1 MKNHKLQKSIRL
13 ACVIFAVLVSVTSL
27 MFVNS
32 AFGATQV
39 TITVDTTKVIGS
51 NKLSPAFMLDWE
63 WKSFSSSSVQK
74 QLVANGGLKLVRL
87 FSVRIEPCSQWYE
100 STKTGTFNWANVDAV
115 VKSIFAAGA
124 EPLICFGKFPSANGK
139 LQVPKGMAYNPATI
153 NLPYP
158 ASYAAY
164 VAEWV
169 KHFKAAGLQV
179 RYYEI
184 VNEAYFYFG
193 WDTAETKLIGNFASF
208 FNTVARSIRSINP
221 NTLLGNDAFLQKKFL
236 NYFVTYGD
244 NLDFIDFHKYG
255 LTESGGTDAAA
266 FNAARTGY
274 FTTETACWYTLD
286 QARQIWSSKRGKS
299 LPTIITESNFSYAWL
314 NGSDPRIQQMAGAVF
329 TALVDREA
337 VLRGI
342 QYSIYYVLASSPT
355 AQGGSKGYGMINS
368 DNNQPWY
375 PYYVQAWLGKS
386 IAVGDQL
393 LGFSSSAS
401 GISGFAWNHNQKTYF
416 ILICELNTAVTL
428 YFKGLSG
435 NLNFSRIDNTI
446 SYLTPKVQTG
456 VVSST
461 QSLTLNGYT
470 VAIFQ
475 DTSSTTPPPPPPPT
489 TYFADGFESGNFGSW
504 TGTYFSAGE
513 TVGVVTSPVHSGL
526 RSGKFASNGGGSEE
540 KACSYESVNLGEAYV
555 RGYFYISSG
564 LPLIDNG
571 DRLYLLRLAGTQIT
585 QTLVYAGIRR
595 DSGVDRWVVYVRN
608 GANWYGYVSNSSAPL
623 PQTGKWTCVELH
635 WKMSS
640 TQGLVELYVNN
651 VKIISVSGINT
662 GYYGNAARVD
672 FGLPYAGSVQKS
684 VVVYADDACISQSY
698 IGL

>member
-13 ACVIFAVLVSVTSL
+13 ACVIFAVLFSVTSL

-32 AFGATQV
+32 AYGATQV

-74 QLVANGGLKLVRL
+74 QLVANAGLKLVRL

-124 EPLICFGKFPSANGK
+124 EPLICFGKFGTAGGK

-169 KHFKAAGLQV
+169 KHFKAAGLLV

-236 NYFVTYGD
+236 NYFVNYGD

-299 LPTIITESNFSYAWL
+299 LPTIITESNFSYAWI

-329 TALVDREA
+329 TAIVDREA

-355 AQGGSKGYGMINS
+355 AQGGSRGYGMINS

-375 PYYVQAWLGKS
+375 PYYVQSWLGKS
-386 IAVGDQL
+386 MAVGDQL

-401 GISGFAWNHNQKTYF
+401 GISGFAWNHTGKTYF
-416 ILICELNTAVTL
+416 MLICELNTAVTV

-435 NLNFSRIDNTI
+435 NLNFTRIDNTI

-475 DTSSTTPPPPPPPT
+475 GASSTTPPPPPPPT
-489 TYFADGFESGNFGSW
+489 TYFADGFESGNFGAW
-504 TGTYFSAGE
+504 TGTG
-513 TVGVVTSPVHSGL
+513 VTSSETATVANTMPHHGTYSA
-526 RSGKFASNGGGSEE
+526 KFTSNG
-540 KACSYESVNLGEAYV
+540 NLGTERAYCYKSLTSSSELYA
-555 RGYFYISSG
+555 RGYFNVKSSG
-564 LPLIDNG
+564 ISNNDN
-571 DRLYLLRLAGTQIT
+571 RFYLLILRAGGIP
-585 QTLVYAGIRR
+585 VAFAGWRQVN
-595 DSGVDRWVVYVRN
+595 GVVKWNLIVRQGTGWVNAYSTTIPVLN
-608 GANWYGYVSNSSAPL
+608 QWYS
-623 PQTGKWTCVELH
+623 VELH
-635 WKMSS
+635 WKKDGVN
-640 TQGLVELYVNN
+640 GLGELWVNGALACSITG
-651 VKIISVSGINT
+651 KNT
-662 GYYGNAARVD
+662 NAYGDVTRLD
-672 FGLPYAGSVQKS
+672 IGLPEIYNCASTA
-684 VVVYADDACISQSY
+684 VYSDCIKVATTY
-698 IGL
+698 IGPES

>member
-1 MKNHKLQKSIRL
+1 MNSHKVGKTIRL
-13 ACVIFAVLVSVTSL
+13 TCVMFALLVSVTSL

-32 AFGATQV
+32 AFAATV
-39 TITVDTTKVIGS
+39 TITVDATKVIGS

-63 WKSFSSSSVQK
+63 WKTFSSSSTQK
-74 QLVANGGLKLVRL
+74 QLATNGGFKLVRL

-100 STKTGTFNWANVDAV
+100 STKTGTFNWANVDAL

-124 EPLICFGKFPSANGK
+124 EPLICFGKFGTAGGK
-139 LQVPKGMAYNPATI
+139 LQVPKGMAFNPATI

-158 ASYAAY
+158 ATYAAY
-164 VAEWV
+164 VAEWA
-169 KHFKAAGLQV
+169 KHFKAVGLAV

-184 VNEAYFYFG
+184 VNEPYFYFG
-193 WDTAETKLIGNFASF
+193 WDTTETKLIGNFATF

-221 NTLLGNDAFLQKKFL
+221 SALIGNDAFLQKKFL

-255 LTESGGTDAAA
+255 LTESGGTDATA
-266 FNAARTGY
+266 FNAAKTGL
-274 FTTETACWYTLD
+274 FTKETACWYTLD
-286 QARQIWSSKRGKS
+286 QARQIWSSKRGKT
-299 LPTIITESNFSYAWL
+299 LPTIITESNFSYAWI

-342 QYSIYYVLASSPT
+342 QSSIYYVFASSPT
-355 AQGGSKGYGMINS
+355 AQGGSRGYGMINS

-375 PYYVQAWLGKS
+375 PYYVQSWLGKS
-386 IAVGDQL
+386 LAVGDQL
-393 LGFSSSAS
+393 LSFSSSAS

-416 ILICELNTAVTL
+416 MLICELNTAVTV

-435 NLNFSRIDNTI
+435 NLNFSKIDNTI

-475 DTSSTTPPPPPPPT
+475 DQSSTTPPPPPPST

-504 TGTYFSAGE
+504 AGTAVSSGE
-513 TVGVVTSPVHSGL
+513 TVGVVTSIMHTGL
-526 RSGKFASNGGGSEE
+526 RSGRFASNGGAGEE
-540 KACSYESVNLGEAYV
+540 KAYCYKSVNLGEAYV
-555 RGYFYISSG
+555 RGYFYIGSV
-564 LPLIDNG
+564 LPLTDNG
-571 DRLYLLRLAGTQIT
+571 DRLYLLRLGGS
-585 QTLVYAGIRR
+585 QTLAYVGIRR
-595 DSGVDRWVVYVRN
+595 DLGVERWVVDVRN
-608 GANWYGYVSNSSAPL
+608 GANWFGYVSNSSAPL
-623 PQTGKWTCVELH
+623 PQNNKWICVELH

-651 VKIISVSGINT
+651 VKIMSVSGINT
-662 GYYGNAARVD
+662 GYYGNATVVD
-672 FGLPYAGSVQKS
+672 FGLSYVGGVQKS
-684 VVVYADDACISQSY
+684 ILVYADDARISQSY